1 MTQPDS
7 DFREPHLREND
18 FLGAFAV
25 IQSDAGILMVQNRR
39 RIGGASVLTWD
50 LPGGQV
56 EPGEE
61 LGAALRRELDEEV
74 GIAVASRPEF
84 LFVQE
89 GVRTIGGE
97 RAYAW
102 RSFFFRVTSWSGE
115 PTAGA
120 EVLASRWMRDEEMA
134 EELTA
139 PYHDSFL
146 AWKNSGGTFFT
157 SCWSD

>member
-1 MTQPDS
+1 MTEPDS

-61 LGAALRRELDEEV
+61 ELVEEIMRTREEEV
-74 GIAVASRPEF
+74 KRKARDEGI
-84 LFVQE
+84 
-89 GVRTIGGE
+89 GE
-97 RAYAW
+97 WRAAEVMAEDKIM
-102 RSFFFRVTSWSGE
+102 RGE
-115 PTAGA
+115 P
-120 EVLASRWMRDEEMA
+120 
-134 EELTA
+134 
-139 PYHDSFL
+139 
-146 AWKNSGGTFFT
+146 
-157 SCWSD
+157 